1 MQDHTQALRE
11 ALQGFLDFHTK
22 PAGISVELITE
33 KELFSQAM
41 ADIGKREEDL
51 IAAARAALSNHEDGG
66 RADTSELEQ
75 MRERKDAAYLERNQV
90 VAALAKCFPSGVART
105 AIEGWSEDW
114 HGCVYIDLPTG
125 QASWHFHDSHAYLFD
140 SLPPYTGTWDG
151 HDTPEK
157 YARLAKLGVA
167 LGGEPPCNP
176 HPDAPH
182 GYNRNAS
189 HNAGRYVC
197 DCEGWA
203 AMGGE
208 KGEAV
213 AWQWQTED
221 GQVGFIDPWQKESGW
236 EQANPRAKLIRP
248 LFAAPV
254 GKARMLTDEE
264 ADHITGMHNTGR
276 SQGDSECAEA
286 IQRKFCE
293 VNGIELQDVQRGSKT
308 FPENNVSKD

>member
-1 MQDHTQALRE
+1 MSNTGSTPDLPPTERE
-11 ALQGFLDFHTK
+11 AFETWARDKHWSVRRRPE
-22 PAGISVELITE
+22 PAGDFYSDQRTQEGW
-33 KELFSQAM
+33 FGWQ
-41 ADIGKREEDL
+41 G
-51 IAAARAALSNHEDGG
+51 RAALSNHEDGG
-66 RADTSELEQ
+66 RAATSELEQ

-167 LGGEPPCNP
+167 LGGEKGEPPCSE

-182 GYNRNAS
+182 GYNRSAS

-203 AMGGE
+203 ALGGE

-213 AWQWQTED
+213 AWRFRWHPEGDWHLTEKEPRGGD
-221 GQVGFIDPWQKESGW
+221 GTTKQ
-236 EQANPRAKLIRP
+236 P

-293 VNGIELQDVQRGSKT
+293 VNGITLEGGNRSRG
-308 FPENNVSKD
+308 

>member
-1 MQDHTQALRE
+1 MSADALPAPALPPLPAHDLYVDAFGELNPTDGRTFVMGNFYTAEQMQDY
-11 ALQGFLDFHTK
+11 
-22 PAGISVELITE
+22 
-33 KELFSQAM
+33 
-41 ADIGKREEDL
+41 
-51 IAAARAALSNHEDGG
+51 ARAALSSN
-66 RADTSELEQ
+66 Q
-75 MRERKDAAYLERNQV
+75 AATDKESLT
-90 VAALAKCFPSGVART
+90 VAP
-105 AIEGWSEDW
+105 
-114 HGCVYIDLPTG
+114 
-125 QASWHFHDSHAYLFD
+125 
-140 SLPPYTGTWDG
+140 
-151 HDTPEK
+151 
-157 YARLAKLGVA
+157 VA

-203 AMGGE
+203 ALGGE

-213 AWQWQTED
+213 ADELETAWNALPDALRLRPELNRVYEAIQ
-221 GQVGFIDPWQKESGW
+221 S
-236 EQANPRAKLIRP
+236 ALAAKDFKAP
-248 LFAAPV
+248 LFAGPV

-293 VNGIELQDVQRGSKT
+293 VNGITLEAK
-308 FPENNVSKD
+308 

>member
-1 MQDHTQALRE
+1 MKDLTLPTPALLPCPFCGHDKPYFERMGTGSVSCQVACGNCGAWHE
-11 ALQGFLDFHTK
+11 SSDEYLQ
-22 PAGISVELITE
+22 S
-33 KELFSQAM
+33 
-41 ADIGKREEDL
+41 GKSWNT
-51 IAAARAALSNHEDGG
+51 RAALSSH
-66 RADTSELEQ
+66 Q
-75 MRERKDAAYLERNQV
+75 AATD
-90 VAALAKCFPSGVART
+90 K
-105 AIEGWSEDW
+105 
-114 HGCVYIDLPTG
+114 
-125 QASWHFHDSHAYLFD
+125 D
-140 SLPPYTGTWDG
+140 SLTVAP
-151 HDTPEK
+151 
-157 YARLAKLGVA
+157 VA

-203 AMGGE
+203 ALGGE

-213 AWQWQTED
+213 ADEKLNELLDAYAEIAHQNGVEFCAGNEGD
-221 GQVGFIDPWQKESGW
+221 LEGELAAK
-236 EQANPRAKLIRP
+236 RAVLA

-276 SQGDSECAEA
+276 AQGDSECAEA

-293 VNGIELQDVQRGSKT
+293 VNGITLEGGNRSGG
-308 FPENNVSKD
+308 

>member
-1 MQDHTQALRE
+1 MKDLTLPTPALLPCPFCGHDKPYFERMGTGSVSCQVACGNCGAWHE
-11 ALQGFLDFHTK
+11 SSDEYLQ
-22 PAGISVELITE
+22 S
-33 KELFSQAM
+33 
-41 ADIGKREEDL
+41 GKSWNT
-51 IAAARAALSNHEDGG
+51 RAALSSHQAATDKDSLTVAPVALGAIGPEG
-66 RADTSELEQ
+66 RAPEMLQDCDRGLSKWLSNTPDARRHA
-75 MRERKDAAYLERNQV
+75 REAA
-90 VAALAKCFPSGVART
+90 
-105 AIEGWSEDW
+105 
-114 HGCVYIDLPTG
+114 
-125 QASWHFHDSHAYLFD
+125 
-140 SLPPYTGTWDG
+140 
-151 HDTPEK
+151 
-157 YARLAKLGVA
+157 VA

-203 AMGGE
+203 ALGGE

-213 AWQWQTED
+213 ADEKLNELLDAYAEIAHQNGVEFCAGNEGD
-221 GQVGFIDPWQKESGW
+221 LEGELAAK
-236 EQANPRAKLIRP
+236 RAVLA

-276 SQGDSECAEA
+276 AQGDSECAEA

-293 VNGIELQDVQRGSKT
+293 VNGITLEGGNRSGG
-308 FPENNVSKD
+308 

>member
-1 MQDHTQALRE
+1 MKDLTLPTPDLQAVRDE
-11 ALQGFLDFHTK
+11 TIASGQHK
-22 PAGISVELITE
+22 
-33 KELFSQAM
+33 
-41 ADIGKREEDL
+41 DL
-51 IAAARAALSNHEDGG
+51 IRACSLAGLSYADCMRIVAYMPALSHHEDGG
-66 RADTSELEQ
+66 RAATSELEQ

-167 LGGEPPCNP
+167 LGGE
-176 HPDAPH
+176 
-182 GYNRNAS
+182 
-189 HNAGRYVC
+189 
-197 DCEGWA
+197 
-203 AMGGE
+203 

-213 AWQWQTED
+213 AWRFRWHPEGDWHLTEKEPRGGD
-221 GQVGFIDPWQKESGW
+221 GTTKQ
-236 EQANPRAKLIRP
+236 P

-293 VNGIELQDVQRGSKT
+293 VNGITLEGGNRSRG
-308 FPENNVSKD
+308 

>member
-1 MQDHTQALRE
+1 MKDLTLPTPALPPLPKPKYDFDTGGGWLASTQGFTAEQMQDYT
-11 ALQGFLDFHTK
+11 
-22 PAGISVELITE
+22 
-33 KELFSQAM
+33 
-41 ADIGKREEDL
+41 
-51 IAAARAALSNHEDGG
+51 RAALASHH
-66 RADTSELEQ
+66 ADAGQAAASELEQ
-75 MRERKDAAYLERNQV
+75 MRARKDAAYLERNQV

-140 SLPPYTGTWDG
+140 GLPPYMGTWDG

-157 YARLAKLGVA
+157 YARLAKLAGVA

-213 AWQWQTED
+213 AGEKLNELLDAYAEIAYQNGVEFCAGNEGDLEGELTA
-221 GQVGFIDPWQKESGW
+221 K
-236 EQANPRAKLIRP
+236 RAVLA

-254 GKARMLTDEE
+254 GKARMLTDLEITRCWE
-264 ADHITGMHNTGR
+264 ATFGYLELGI
-276 SQGDSECAEA
+276 A
-286 IQRKFCE
+286 IQHKFCE
-293 VNGIELQDVQRGSKT
+293 KNGIEVLS
-308 FPENNVSKD
+308 

>member
-1 MQDHTQALRE
+1 MKDLTLPPLPEIPKSEIIPYSAIRYVAGYTESFVHKYAQDY
-11 ALQGFLDFHTK
+11 
-22 PAGISVELITE
+22 
-33 KELFSQAM
+33 
-41 ADIGKREEDL
+41 
-51 IAAARAALSNHEDGG
+51 ARAALSSHHEDGG

-75 MRERKDAAYLERNQV
+75 MRARKDAAYLERNQV

-140 SLPPYTGTWDG
+140 GLPPYMGTWDG

-157 YARLAKLGVA
+157 YARLAKLAGVA

-203 AMGGE
+203 ALGGE

-213 AWQWQTED
+213 AEIEPEFEMPVD
-221 GQVGFIDPWQKESGW
+221 RELFAFISGTPLVASLLYDINLLPEQITKPHHWDYMLAVCGHMKE
-236 EQANPRAKLIRP
+236 AL
-248 LFAAPV
+248 AAPV
-254 GKARMLTDEE
+254 GKARMLTDLEITRCWE
-264 ADHITGMHNTGR
+264 ATFGYLELGI
-276 SQGDSECAEA
+276 A
-286 IQRKFCE
+286 IQHKFCE
-293 VNGIELQDVQRGSKT
+293 KNGIEVLS
-308 FPENNVSKD
+308 

>member
-1 MQDHTQALRE
+1 MTPGIPGL
-11 ALQGFLDFHTK
+11 K
-22 PAGISVELITE
+22 PCPFCGGTAQYENSDLSNHEWIACTSCGASAGVQEWS
-33 KELFSQAM
+33 
-41 ADIGKREEDL
+41 R
-51 IAAARAALSNHEDGG
+51 RAALS
-66 RADTSELEQ
+66 S
-75 MRERKDAAYLERNQV
+75 NQKS
-90 VAALAKCFPSGVART
+90 A
-105 AIEGWSEDW
+105 
-114 HGCVYIDLPTG
+114 
-125 QASWHFHDSHAYLFD
+125 
-140 SLPPYTGTWDG
+140 
-151 HDTPEK
+151 
-157 YARLAKLGVA
+157 GVA
-167 LGGEPPCNP
+167 LGGEKGEPPCNP

-203 AMGGE
+203 ALGGE

-276 SQGDSECAEA
+276 AQGDSECAEA

-293 VNGIELQDVQRGSKT
+293 VNGITLEAK
-308 FPENNVSKD
+308 